1 MGRPLWR
8 PPPGNSEN
16 NSTDDANKQP
26 VPPRCISP
34 PNFHTSSTSGSSSAA
49 GPEAMVM
56 RNDSSMLTLD
66 EFLRETSTRD
76 STERQLQG
84 LLALRRRIGSE
95 TRPGRWGS
103 LYDHT
108 PAGRRRILE
117 QDELEEEEGEV
128 DEDRIPEIYWNFRA
142 RVSPGSLPLP
152 PQPLSALP
160 AASSGAL
167 SVPREDSTADVL
179 TGPSQLVQPPMR
191 TSGEYRPYVAG
202 VPSITWPP
210 LPPPSSS
217 SLPPL
222 SRQDSFDTLVSQIR
236 RIGALQDFMLNS
248 TTTPPDPPTPTAT
261 AATVASLRIREARL
275 RAMQT
280 RIDLLANEFA
290 VLSSTRR
297 EMRRAMAND
306 APVPAPPPPPPVR
319 MSESLREELMR
330 SAVMRMQIEALPL

>member
-1 MGRPLWR
+1 
-8 PPPGNSEN
+8 
-16 NSTDDANKQP
+16 
-26 VPPRCISP
+26 
-34 PNFHTSSTSGSSSAA
+34 
-49 GPEAMVM
+49 MVM

-108 PAGRRRILE
+108 PAGRRRILGTVPPAAPSSGRPEAE
-117 QDELEEEEGEV
+117 QDEIDEEGEA
-128 DEDRIPEIYWNFRA
+128 DEDEIPEIYWNWRA
-142 RVSPGSLPLP
+142 RLSPGSLPLP
-152 PQPLSALP
+152 PQPLSPLP

-167 SVPREDSTADVL
+167 SLPREDPMADML

-191 TSGEYRPYVAG
+191 TSGEYRPYVASA
-202 VPSITWPP
+202 PSITWPP
-210 LPPPSSS
+210 LSPLSSS

-222 SRQDSFDTLVSQIR
+222 SRQDSFDTLVSQIQ

-248 TTTPPDPPTPTAT
+248 ITTPPDPTPT
-261 AATVASLRIREARL
+261 AATVAGLRIREARL

-280 RIDLLANEFA
+280 RLDLLANEFT

-306 APVPAPPPPPPVR
+306 APVPAPPPPPPPPPVR